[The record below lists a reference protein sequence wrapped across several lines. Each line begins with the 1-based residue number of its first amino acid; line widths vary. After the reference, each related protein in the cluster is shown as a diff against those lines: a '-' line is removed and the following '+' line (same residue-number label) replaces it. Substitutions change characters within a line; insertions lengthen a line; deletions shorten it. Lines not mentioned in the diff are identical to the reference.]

1 MTFGIEQIL
10 FAVVAIIAAYLG
22 FATGRKVER
31 PKAIQ
36 EGKEQ
41 ATREIQTQA
50 MEQSLERTVQAVEAR
65 NSVERMSDDQLS
77 DYARKDS
84 NNRLKGVRRDPAA

>member
-10 FAVVAIIAAYLG
+10 FAIVAIVAAYLG
-22 FATGRKVER
+22 FTTGRKVER

-41 ATREIQTQA
+41 ATREIQTQS
-50 MEQSLERTVQAVEAR
+50 MEQSLERITAVNEAGTAVER
-65 NSVERMSDDQLS
+65 RSPDV
-77 DYARKDS
+77 
-84 NNRLKGVRRDPAA
+84 VRDEAGRDPNNIGRVQRP